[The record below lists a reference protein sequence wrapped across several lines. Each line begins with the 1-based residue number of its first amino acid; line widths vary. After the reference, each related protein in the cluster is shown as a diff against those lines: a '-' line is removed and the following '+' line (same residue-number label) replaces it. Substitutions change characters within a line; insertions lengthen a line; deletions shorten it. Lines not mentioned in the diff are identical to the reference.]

1 MHEFG
6 QTVPQEETPETP
18 ASAPSE
24 EEFDLVEQICQMYDD
39 GPDFE
44 QIRSKIKDDPYSD
57 TQNLK
62 KYVDHVGGNP
72 NLVD

>member
-24 EEFDLVEQICQMYDD
+24 EEFDLVE
-39 GPDFE
+39 
-44 QIRSKIKDDPYSD
+44 
-57 TQNLK
+57 
-62 KYVDHVGGNP
+62 
-72 NLVD
+72 